1 MISFFAFAAFL
12 NFVVSFFL
20 GIFVYFVRPKHDKGK
35 FFILYFWAV
44 ALWSFGY
51 YMWQIA
57 DNAGSALFW
66 CRFLMSGAI
75 FIPVFYFNFILDF
88 LSKHIRKKNQLYFFY
103 VLAFIFSLI
112 NLTDFFVKNVENKLN
127 FIYWPNAGVLYLPF
141 LIYFLT
147 IVCYGWYLLL
157 TAFKKEK
164 DRVNRQQIK
173 YFLLGTG
180 IGFFGGL
187 TNYPLWYDIPIL
199 PYGNILVTFGVIF
212 VAIALFKYRLF
223 ETRVILT
230 EFLVGMM
237 GLVLIF
243 LPFLMPTAGLKI
255 LTSLVFTLFCFFG
268 YYLIRAVHRES
279 RRRED
284 AETIASRERILR
296 REAEVLAADLRR
308 LDRAKTQFLLSTQHH
323 LRSPLS
329 VINGYL
335 SMINEE
341 SYGKITKKSK
351 EKVGA
356 CLEANK
362 KLIRLVD
369 ELLDV
374 AHFQMNNSAA
384 EKEPVDA
391 VALAAQI
398 VADLAPAAEAKNL
411 YLKFK
416 KTEVPIPEIMLN
428 PRGIKEALY
437 NIVDNA
443 IKYTQTGG
451 VIVLVSVFGEKL
463 RIEIK
468 DTGIGLNEKDREGIF
483 GRVFERCERAKGA
496 NVEGKGIGLYL
507 AAQIIAN
514 NGGKISVESEGW
526 GKGSKFIIDLPME
539 DCDSGVKS

>member
-1 MISFFAFAAFL
+1 ME
-12 NFVVSFFL
+12 
-20 GIFVYFVRPKHDKGK
+20 
-35 FFILYFWAV
+35 
-44 ALWSFGY
+44 
-51 YMWQIA
+51 
-57 DNAGSALFW
+57 
-66 CRFLMSGAI
+66 
-75 FIPVFYFNFILDF
+75 
-88 LSKHIRKKNQLYFFY
+88 
-103 VLAFIFSLI
+103 VL
-112 NLTDFFVKNVENKLN
+112 
-127 FIYWPNAGVLYLPF
+127 
-141 LIYFLT
+141 
-147 IVCYGWYLLL
+147 
-157 TAFKKEK
+157 
-164 DRVNRQQIK
+164 
-173 YFLLGTG
+173 
-180 IGFFGGL
+180 
-187 TNYPLWYDIPIL
+187 
-199 PYGNILVTFGVIF
+199 
-212 VAIALFKYRLF
+212 
-223 ETRVILT
+223 LT
-230 EFLVGMM
+230 EFLIGTM
-237 GLVLIF
+237 GLILFV
-243 LPFLMPTAGLKI
+243 LPFLMPSIVLKI
-255 LTSLVFTLFCFFG
+255 LTFLVFALFCFFG

-451 VIVLVSVFGEKL
+451 VIVLISVFGEKL
-463 RIEIK
+463 RMEIK
-468 DTGIGLNEKDREGIF
+468 DTGIGLSEKDREGIF
-483 GRVFERCERAKGA
+483 GRVFERCEGAKGA

-539 DCDSGVKS
+539 DHDSGVKS

>member
-20 GIFVYFVRPKHDKGK
+20 GIFVYFVRPRHNKGK
-35 FFILYFWAV
+35 FFILYFGAV
-44 ALWSFGY
+44 AFWSFGY
-51 YMWQIA
+51 YMWQTA
-57 DNAGSALFW
+57 DNAESALLW

-88 LSKHIRKKNQLYFFY
+88 LSKHIKKKNQLYFFY

-127 FIYWPNAGVLYLPF
+127 FTYWPNPGVLYFPF
-141 LIYFLT
+141 LIYFLA

-157 TAFKKEK
+157 VAFKKEK
-164 DRVNRQQIK
+164 DRIVRQQIK

-180 IGFFGGL
+180 IGFSGGL

-199 PYGNILVTFGVIF
+199 PYGNVLVAFGVIF

-230 EFLVGMM
+230 EFLVGIM

-243 LPFLMPTAGLKI
+243 LPFLMPTSGLKV
-255 LTSLVFTLFCFFG
+255 LTSLVFALFCFFG

-451 VIVLVSVFGEKL
+451 VIVLISVFGEKL

>member
-1 MISFFAFAAFL
+1 MLYYVLTGLINAITSTVLGFFVLLINKQNKLNRAFSRFCFAVAFWSWAYCFWPLSSVKGDILFWFQILHIGAILIPATYLHFVFTFLDLEKKRKKTIFL
-12 NFVVSFFL
+12 NYLIAVFFL
-20 GIFVYFVRPKHDKGK
+20 INVFSPL
-35 FFILYFWAV
+35 FISDMTPRYLFPYWAV
-44 ALWSFGY
+44 PGVLYHF
-51 YMWQIA
+51 
-57 DNAGSALFW
+57 
-66 CRFLMSGAI
+66 FL
-75 FIPVFYFNFILDF
+75 
-88 LSKHIRKKNQLYFFY
+88 LYFFG
-103 VLAFIFSLI
+103 
-112 NLTDFFVKNVENKLN
+112 LT
-127 FIYWPNAGVLYLPF
+127 LYCWIML
-141 LIYFLT
+141 YR
-147 IVCYGWYLLL
+147 
-157 TAFKKEK
+157 AKKEFVGEK
-164 DRVNRQQIK
+164 GMQLK
-173 YFLLGTG
+173 YILIGTF
-180 IGFFGGL
+180 IGFLGGS
-187 TNYPLWYDIPIL
+187 TNYFLWYDIPIP
-199 PYGNILVTFGVIF
+199 PYGNGLVIF
-212 VAIALFKYRLF
+212 YVILSAVAVVKYHLF
-223 ETRVILT
+223 EMR
-230 EFLVGMM
+230 
-237 GLVLIF
+237 LIF
-243 LPFLMPTAGLKI
+243 TEMMVAAMAVVLLVLPFLMPTSGLKV
-255 LTSLVFTLFCFFG
+255 LTSLVFALFCFFG

-451 VIVLVSVFGEKL
+451 VIVLISVFGEKL

-468 DTGIGLNEKDREGIF
+468 DTGIGLSEKDREGIF
-483 GRVFERCERAKGA
+483 GRVFERCEGAKGA